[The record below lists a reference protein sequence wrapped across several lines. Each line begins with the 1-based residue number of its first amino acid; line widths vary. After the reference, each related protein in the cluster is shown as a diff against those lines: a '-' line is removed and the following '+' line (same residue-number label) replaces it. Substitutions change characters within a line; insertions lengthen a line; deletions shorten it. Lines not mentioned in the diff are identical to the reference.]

1 MLILKVQPST
11 KMSLFEKAIFGDL
24 KAAAAAKQA
33 QGFDLYDL
41 SLGSPD
47 LPPDERARKVLSDLS
62 FATDSYGYTLTG
74 TKRFNEAVAD
84 YYKRRSN
91 VILNPET
98 QIVQTMGS
106 QEGLVHLPIAFCDE
120 GDIILTTNPG
130 YVAYDAGIKLAGAK
144 PYYMELLE
152 ENNFLPNLDAIP
164 EEVAVKAKL
173 MILNL
178 PGNPVPAMPD
188 PIFFERVVA
197 FANKY
202 NIIILHDAAYSE
214 FYFTGDAP
222 NSFLS
227 TPGALEVGME
237 INSLSKSFSL
247 AGTRIA
253 YIAGNE
259 EMINIMKQLKS
270 NLDFGIYGPIQEAGI
285 VVLNHAEEIT
295 DRLRKIF
302 SERYHFLTLALTDLG
317 WKVAPSTGGMFVWAK
332 YPYEMNDKDFVF
344 EVIDQTGV
352 VMVPGTVFGS
362 AGAGY
367 VRIALVQDINILKLA
382 VEQLKRLKVLS
393 IC

>member
-1 MLILKVQPST
+1 VLILKVQPST

-24 KAAAAAKQA
+24 KAAAAAKQV
-33 QGFDLYDL
+33 QGYDLYDL

-62 FATDSYGYTLTG
+62 YATDSYGYTLTG

-91 VILNPET
+91 VLLDPET

-152 ENNFLPNLDAIP
+152 ENNFLPNLDTIP
-164 EEVAVKAKL
+164 EEIAMKAKL

-188 PIFFERVVA
+188 PIFFEKVVS

-202 NIIILHDAAYSE
+202 NVIILHDAAYSE
-214 FYFTGDAP
+214 FYFTGDSP

-227 TPGALEVGME
+227 APGALEVGME

-253 YIAGNE
+253 YIAGNA
-259 EMINIMKQLKS
+259 EMISIMKQLKS

-302 SERYHFLTLALTDLG
+302 SERYHFLTTALTDLG

-367 VRIALVQDINILKLA
+367 VRIALVQDINILKQA
-382 VEQLKRLKVLS
+382 VEQLKKLKVLS